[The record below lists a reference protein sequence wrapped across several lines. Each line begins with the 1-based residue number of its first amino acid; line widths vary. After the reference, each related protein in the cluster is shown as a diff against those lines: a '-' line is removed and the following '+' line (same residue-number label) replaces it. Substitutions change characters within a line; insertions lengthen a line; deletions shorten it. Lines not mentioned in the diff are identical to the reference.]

1 MKEKIKNGL
10 NSLSKKCYKY
20 ASHLTLTVVLF
31 SIFTAYLIAS
41 EINHTSQTVKLK
53 MQVAEHEAQAMLM
66 TSMIQDQ
73 SDKLESLSDMVTS
86 MKGYIDKKHE
96 DIQKQN
102 LVIEFLIKK
111 LKEADAWPPSG
122 TPFKEEPKK
131 GLEA

>member
-1 MKEKIKNGL
+1 
-10 NSLSKKCYKY
+10 
-20 ASHLTLTVVLF
+20 
-31 SIFTAYLIAS
+31 
-41 EINHTSQTVKLK
+41 

-102 LVIEFLIKK
+102 LVIEFLIK
-111 LKEADAWPPSG
+111 
-122 TPFKEEPKK
+122 
-131 GLEA
+131 

>member
-10 NSLSKKCYKY
+10 SSLSKKAYKY

-86 MKGYIDKKHE
+86 MKGYIDKKHAN
-96 DIQKQN
+96 KKVN
-102 LVIEFLIKK
+102 GKGIKK